1 MTNPVIETDDDGI
14 PHGIKGYRSPY
25 NCKGDICKRA
35 WADYI
40 AGRRAARKADGT
52 DQLAKKRAQ
61 KRAGAK
67 RPRSTVRTESRDSD
81 KPPKIGEME
90 LAVITECASL
100 ETPPKATQLV
110 AAKQLAS
117 LIDKLSTNGDG
128 VGAAVINSS
137 TKQLMSIMAEI
148 RGDTTN
154 SKATGRRK
162 SGGRLAT
169 VGALTKV
176 KRQGA

>member
-1 MTNPVIETDDDGI
+1 MTVDSI
-14 PHGIKGYRSPY
+14 PHGLRGYREPY
-25 NCKGDICKRA
+25 LCRCDVCKAG
-35 WADYI
+35 WAEYMRD
-40 AGRRAARKADGT
+40 RRAARKADGS
-52 DQLAKKRAQ
+52 DELSRQRARKRAE
-61 KRAGAK
+61 AK
-67 RPRSTVRTESRDSD
+67 SKS
-81 KPPKIGEME
+81 KPPKKSESNDSVVIGAME
-90 LAVITECASL
+90 SAVITECAAL
-100 ETPPKATQLV
+100 ETPAKATQLV
-110 AAKQLAS
+110 AAKQLAQV
-117 LIDKLSTNGDG
+117 IDKLSANGDG

-148 RGDTTN
+148 RGDTGN